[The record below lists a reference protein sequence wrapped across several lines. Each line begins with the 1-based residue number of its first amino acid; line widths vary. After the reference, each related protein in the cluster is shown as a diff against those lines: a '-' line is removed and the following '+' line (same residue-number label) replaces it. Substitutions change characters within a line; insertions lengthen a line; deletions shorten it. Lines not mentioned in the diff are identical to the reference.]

1 MLVVAMLKILESDAQ
16 VCTRN
21 CFIIDSLHKSFKFDE
36 HYMYVPLAITD
47 ADANECEI
55 DPDINLR

>member
-1 MLVVAMLKILESDAQ
+1 MAMLKILESDAQ
-16 VCTRN
+16 VCTQN
-21 CFIIDSLHKSFKFDE
+21 CSIIEFISLHKSFKFDE

-47 ADANECEI
+47 ANECEI